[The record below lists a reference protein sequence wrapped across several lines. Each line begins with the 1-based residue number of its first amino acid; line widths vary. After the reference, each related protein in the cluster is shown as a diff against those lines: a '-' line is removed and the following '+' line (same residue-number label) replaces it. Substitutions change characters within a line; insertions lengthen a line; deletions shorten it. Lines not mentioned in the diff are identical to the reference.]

1 MKILELL
8 TEKRRVGNLGEDAAA
23 KFLKKKRY
31 KILERNYVAL
41 GHEIDIIAECRD
53 AVVFVEVKTRTRGK
67 EDPREPRPA
76 SAVTPKKQQSIIR
89 AAAFYFGY
97 YHPKG
102 KTARFDVIEVYISEE
117 NGKRKVDKIVHL
129 ENTFN
134 KDTAYRE

>member
-1 MKILELL
+1 MNILKIL
-8 TEKRRVGNLGEDAAA
+8 TDKRLKGNIGEEAVC
-23 KFLKKKRY
+23 KLLKKKKY
-31 KILERNYVAL
+31 KILERNYVAN

-67 EDPREPRPA
+67 DDPREPRPA

-117 NGKRKVDKIVHL
+117 NRKREVDEIVHL

-134 KDTAYRE
+134 KDTAYRG